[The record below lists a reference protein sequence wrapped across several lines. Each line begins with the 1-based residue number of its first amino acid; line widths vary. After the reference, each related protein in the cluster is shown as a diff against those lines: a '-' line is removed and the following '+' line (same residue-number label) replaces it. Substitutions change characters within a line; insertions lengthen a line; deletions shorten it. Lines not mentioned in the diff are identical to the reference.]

1 MKYILII
8 SLLLIFSI
16 TSFHKNVMINDEPL
30 VLDELNQS
38 NDSLIANIISDSSDW
53 SYTRSRW
60 SKPHGKGWMK
70 AYSNGIRFKYQNKWN
85 KAK

>member
-1 MKYILII
+1 
-8 SLLLIFSI
+8 
-16 TSFHKNVMINDEPL
+16 MINDEPL

-85 KAK
+85 KAKQDISTLKILKIRFQRAPK